1 MAAPAP
7 RLQMHDVAVAYGPVQ
22 VLHGV
27 DLDVGAAEIHALLGE
42 NGAGKSSLM
51 NVLGGVVAM
60 RRGMVAIDG
69 RPVDIRSPRDAQRA
83 GVAFIHQELN
93 LVNDLSVWENL
104 FLGRELRTAGFRH
117 AATMRARAA
126 DVLERLGVA
135 LEPDEPVHTLDAAH
149 KQFVEIAR
157 ALLFDAR
164 IVIMDEPT
172 TALAEHEVERLFD
185 CMRQLREHG
194 VSMIYISHKL
204 REIKLACDRFTV
216 LRDGRAVLTGAVAD
230 VDEHQLADAMVGSV
244 LAQRRAPSPC
254 TVGAPLL
261 EVQGLHAGGAQG
273 VHGVSFTLRAGEVL
287 GLTGLAG
294 DGRAE
299 LIDALCANTPAR
311 QGSVAIGGR
320 TARAR
325 NPRQALRLGLG
336 LIPRNRKENSILADL
351 SIQHNQSISALR
363 TVARWAFIDARA
375 ERRQADAARERLRI
389 RMGQLGDLIT
399 SLSGGNQQK
408 VILAKWLATG
418 APVLVLDNPTQGID
432 VGAKA
437 EIYPLIRDLAAAGKA
452 VLVSSAEVA
461 ELQQVCDRVLVLY
474 RGRIVAELVNRDIS
488 EDSVIRH
495 ATGAGTQSP
504 PPLRG
509 ETT

>member
-7 RLQMHDVAVAYGPVQ
+7 RLLMQDVAVAYGPVA

-27 DLDVGAAEIHALLGE
+27 DMTVGVAEIHALLGE

-51 NVLGGVVAM
+51 NVLGGVVVPK
-60 RRGMVAIDG
+60 RGTLAIDG
-69 RPVDIRSPRDAQRA
+69 GGVEIRSPRDAQRV

-104 FLGRELRTAGFRH
+104 FLGRELQSAGFRK
-117 AATMRARAA
+117 AAAMRERAA
-126 DVLERLGVA
+126 DVLQRLGVGLA
-135 LEPDEPVHTLDAAH
+135 PDVPVHTLDAAH

-172 TALAEHEVERLFD
+172 TALAEHEVARLFD

-204 REIKLACDRFTV
+204 REVTQACDRYTV
-216 LRDGRAVLTGAVAD
+216 LRDGRAVLSGAVAD
-230 VDEHQLADAMVGSV
+230 VDEHQLADAMVGTV
-244 LAQRRAPSPC
+244 LAKRSAPQAC
-254 TVGAPLL
+254 VTGAALL
-261 EVQGLHAGGAQG
+261 DVQGLHAGGAQG
-273 VHGVSFTLRAGEVL
+273 VHGVSFTLHAGEVL

-299 LIDALCANTPAR
+299 LIDALCANTPAQ
-311 QGSVAIGGR
+311 QGSIAIAGQ
-320 TARAR
+320 ASSAR
-325 NPRQALRLGLG
+325 NPRQALRQGLG
-336 LIPRNRKENSILADL
+336 LIPRNRKENSILKDL
-351 SIQHNQSISALR
+351 SIQHNQSISALAAV
-363 TVARWAFIDARA
+363 TRWGFIQRRAERARA
-375 ERRQADAARERLRI
+375 EAARERLRI
-389 RMGQLGDLIT
+389 RMGQLDDPIT

-408 VILAKWLATG
+408 VILAKWLSTQ

-437 EIYPLIRDLAAAGKA
+437 EIYPLIRALANDGKA

-461 ELQQVCDRVLVLY
+461 ELQQVCDRVLVFY
-474 RGRIVAELVNRDIS
+474 RGRIVAELANRDIN
-488 EDSVIRH
+488 EDSVIRS
-495 ATGAGTQSP
+495 ATGVGTQAPSQLEGAQP
-504 PPLRG
+504 
-509 ETT
+509 